1 MGWSE
6 LEWVAVGCNGFM
18 WVAVG
23 GDGGLRVG
31 RRGLRFRGSPEELLC
46 PEPPEALHLV
56 QCFNIDPMRNSG
68 LWILHLLP
76 YIWC

>member
-46 PEPPEALHLV
+46 PEPP
-56 QCFNIDPMRNSG
+56 FY
-68 LWILHLLP
+68 LWRKL
-76 YIWC
+76 